1 VETIRFYQR
10 RGLLDVPAQSQM
22 HGHGGSIRRYG
33 EGDLR
38 RLRFI
43 RSAATAGFTL
53 EEIGE
58 LIALDSTLD
67 RARARAMAQT
77 RIAAL
82 ERNIAELTAARD
94 ALSVWRGI
102 ARMGRK
108 APARSSKPSRPP
120 PATQRLVS
128 TQSFDIEALQQ
139 ERMKTMMARLWR
151 STWVLAA
158 LCATGTAMAKPG
170 ELASI
175 KWPNSAWR
183 FTATQ
188 GPDVP
193 DPVMDGDPIPG
204 QIRLCL
210 SKDGGHSC
218 SPALPNLLALSHG
231 PDDTYAEAHYLGD
244 ARIVYPRDGSP
255 LLLVG
260 VSSIHAVNNDQR
272 VGFAALTY
280 DKAKDG
286 FTLAYRAQTGRN
298 NNQEIRYMESGPCAA
313 RSSGPSRP
321 AMHPSVSGSP
331 SASRAR
337 TASIRRPC
345 AIAARPAMATAIRWR
360 RSIPTC
366 PTSCSGWACG
376 IRA

>member
-1 VETIRFYQR
+1 
-10 RGLLDVPAQSQM
+10 
-22 HGHGGSIRRYG
+22 
-33 EGDLR
+33 
-38 RLRFI
+38 
-43 RSAATAGFTL
+43 
-53 EEIGE
+53 
-58 LIALDSTLD
+58 
-67 RARARAMAQT
+67 
-77 RIAAL
+77 
-82 ERNIAELTAARD
+82 
-94 ALSVWRGI
+94 
-102 ARMGRK
+102 
-108 APARSSKPSRPP
+108 
-120 PATQRLVS
+120 LVS

-151 STWVLAA
+151 SAWMLAA

-244 ARIVYPRDGSP
+244 ARIVYPREGSP

-298 NNQEIRYMESGPCAA
+298 NNQEIRYMESGPL
-313 RSSGPSRP
+313 RG
-321 AMHPSVSGSP
+321 
-331 SASRAR
+331 
-337 TASIRRPC
+337 
-345 AIAARPAMATAIRWR
+345 AIIWAE
-360 RSIPTC
+360 
-366 PTSCSGWACG
+366 PTSDAPFGFWITVSKPGANG
-376 IRA
+376 IYTQALRYRSATRYGDGNPLAAIDSDMPNILRRLGLWHPGMKLPVPNAKCTNPHLKAGALWC